1 MFTEHKVEIVDYLG
15 RLRQQFVN
23 DLILRLAALTW
34 NGVENERHIHADDRE
49 HGLLIVLVAV
59 LVSSDCV

>member
-1 MFTEHKVEIVDYLG
+1 MFIEHKVEIVDHLG

-23 DLILRLAALTW
+23 DLLLRLAAFTW
-34 NGVENERHIHADDRE
+34 NGVENERYIHADDLA